1 MARTNTLLGDA
12 LFSTLAHM
20 TAHRATAF
28 LAAFNDIE
36 QHLRSALNAENSD
49 SFWWIVDKARDKHVL
64 SSKQA
69 EALKDFSNLRNA
81 IAHGRY
87 YKSEPIAEPNEAC
100 LLYTSPSPRD

>member
-1 MARTNTLLGDA
+1 
-12 LFSTLAHM
+12 M

-36 QHLRSALNAENSD
+36 QHLRSTLKAENSD
-49 SFWWIVDKARDKHVL
+49 SFWRIVDKARDKHIL

-81 IAHGRY
+81 ISHGRY
-87 YKSEPIAEPNEAC
+87 YKSEPIAEPHEAV
-100 LLYTSPSPRD
+100 L